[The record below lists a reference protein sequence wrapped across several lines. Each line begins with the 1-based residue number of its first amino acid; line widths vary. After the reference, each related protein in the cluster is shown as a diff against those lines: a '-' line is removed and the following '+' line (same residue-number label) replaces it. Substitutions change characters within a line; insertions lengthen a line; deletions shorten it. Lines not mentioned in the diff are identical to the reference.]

1 MLTVTVAFIV
11 DCFVG
16 DPESRYHPVALL
28 GQAIKRLDT
37 LFYSE
42 GESKQYYFF
51 TGTVVAG
58 LTMFFAYGSVRL
70 AAVILE
76 TLFPETAADVLKGII
91 LSFLICPRSLAGA
104 ADTIRRSLIRRHL
117 DDARKKLSFI
127 VGRDTENLSES
138 EICRAAV
145 ETVAENTSDGI
156 VAPLFFYV
164 LGGVPLAAAY
174 KAVNTLDSMMG
185 YKNAKYIY
193 YGRFAA
199 RLDDVCNFIPARITA
214 VLVTA
219 AAFLCGFDYKNAWR
233 IMRRDARKHPSP
245 NGGYAEA
252 PVAGALHIRL
262 GGYNSYFGEMTFR
275 EYMGDEELRI
285 MPKTVS
291 YAVRL
296 MYTASLLAIVLA
308 ACCRF
313 WE

>member
-42 GESKQYYFF
+42 GKSKQYYFF

-58 LTMFFAYGSVRL
+58 LTVFLAYGSVRL
-70 AAVILE
+70 TAVILE
-76 TLFPETAADVLKGII
+76 TLFPETAADVLKGIM

-104 ADTIRRSLIRRHL
+104 AGTIRRSLIRRHL

-185 YKNAKYIY
+185 YKNARYIY

-214 VLVTA
+214 LLVTA
-219 AAFLCGFDYKNAWR
+219 AAFLCGFDYQNAWR

-275 EYMGDEELRI
+275 EYMGDGELRI
-285 MPKTVS
+285 MPETVS

>member
-1 MLTVTVAFIV
+1 
-11 DCFVG
+11 
-16 DPESRYHPVALL
+16 
-28 GQAIKRLDT
+28 
-37 LFYSE
+37 
-42 GESKQYYFF
+42 
-51 TGTVVAG
+51 
-58 LTMFFAYGSVRL
+58 
-70 AAVILE
+70 
-76 TLFPETAADVLKGII
+76 
-91 LSFLICPRSLAGA
+91 
-104 ADTIRRSLIRRHL
+104 
-117 DDARKKLSFI
+117 
-127 VGRDTENLSES
+127 
-138 EICRAAV
+138 
-145 ETVAENTSDGI
+145 
-156 VAPLFFYV
+156 
-164 LGGVPLAAAY
+164 
-174 KAVNTLDSMMG
+174 MMG

-214 VLVTA
+214 LLVTA